1 MCRSIY
7 FNVCY
12 LFFFPLRL
20 SDNFL
25 YLPERVV
32 WCDLEYH
39 HAIGLGPL
47 HIFDEEKDIW
57 IKKSIFTGIYG
68 KTLTLFYL
76 WKGHIYYGGLYKVI
90 NMRAWNP
97 DGSSFRSKFVV
108 SLTKSLMHVKG
119 TYILYFFSSHLGH
132 WQTRRFKAVPICLRH
147 LSLVG

>member
-1 MCRSIY
+1 MCRLSYLNIR
-7 FNVCY
+7 Y
-12 LFFFPLRL
+12 LFFALRL

-47 HIFDEEKDIW
+47 HVFDEEKDTW
-57 IKKSIFTGIYG
+57 LKKSIFTGIYG

-90 NMRAWNP
+90 NMRTWNP
-97 DGSSFRSKFVV
+97 DGSSFRSKSVV
-108 SLTKSLMHVKG
+108 SLSESLIHVKG
-119 TYILYFFSSHLGH
+119 TYILYFSSSHLGH
-132 WQTRRFKAVPICLRH
+132 SQTPRFKTVLMSPQH
-147 LSLVG
+147 LGLVG